1 VFQFLVFL
9 RPCALQ
15 AQQFLASRCRHSGK
29 GKWLIASLLCAALS
43 PAAHAGRPMAT
54 DDAAVVDEGACQLEA
69 WTEHAHDA
77 NTAWINPGCN
87 PFGATEFALGAGRR
101 QDRRDSSGN
110 STLMSWQVKHL
121 LRAYDDR
128 NAGFAVAAGG
138 QHAYRSSANDIFI
151 KGIATLP
158 LRGEDLLAH
167 VNLGALRQREDAQ
180 RDYRGT
186 WGIALDAAVAPG
198 TRASL
203 ETYGMTGGSNDTRK
217 HWQLGLRHALIP
229 DRLQLDAS
237 VGSPFG
243 HWSERRVFTVG
254 LVFVMPGLLR

>member
-1 VFQFLVFL
+1 MFQFLVFL
-9 RPCALQ
+9 RPCTLQ
-15 AQQFLASRCRHSGK
+15 AQQFLASHCRRSGK
-29 GKWLIASLLCAALS
+29 GKWLVAALVCTALS

-54 DDAAVVDEGACQLEA
+54 DDAAVLDEGACQLEA
-69 WTEHAHDA
+69 WTERTHDT
-77 NTAWINPGCN
+77 NTTWLNPSCN
-87 PFGATEFALGAGRR
+87 PFGATEFALGAGRQ
-101 QDRRDSSGN
+101 QDRQNNTGN
-110 STLMSWQVKHL
+110 SALISWQVKHL
-121 LRAYDDR
+121 LRAYDDQ
-128 NAGFAVAAGG
+128 NAGFAVATGG
-138 QHAYRSSANDIFI
+138 QHARSSGANEIFI

-167 VNLGALRQREDAQ
+167 LNLGALRQREDAQ

-186 WGIALDAAVAPG
+186 WGIALDAAVSPR

-203 ETYGMTGGSNDTRK
+203 ESYGMTGGSSEPRK
-217 HWQLGLRHALIP
+217 NWQLGLRYALIP

-243 HWSERRVFTVG
+243 HWAEHRVVTVG